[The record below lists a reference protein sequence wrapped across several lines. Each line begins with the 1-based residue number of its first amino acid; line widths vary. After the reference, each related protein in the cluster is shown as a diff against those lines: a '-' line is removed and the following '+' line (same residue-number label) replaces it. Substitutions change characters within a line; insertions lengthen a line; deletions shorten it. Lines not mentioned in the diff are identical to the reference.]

1 MTCRSLCLALLL
13 FCAPA
18 LLAGLPAR
26 PAGAQGTADM
36 LDSDQPIEI
45 NADSLEVKQNE
56 QLAVFRGN
64 VDATQ
69 GRIKLRADELRVHY
83 ADAQPGAEG
92 VSGAIRRIDAVG
104 NVFIWSPTE
113 TAQGDTGIYEVDRKV
128 ITLTGQV
135 VLTRGQNVLRGNRL
149 VMNTATGVSTIDA
162 GGGRVKGLFVPPP
175 KEKQQ

>member
-1 MTCRSLCLALLL
+1 MTRLACFLALLL
-13 FCAPA
+13 
-18 LLAGLPAR
+18 LAGPA
-26 PAGAQGTADM
+26 AAQSTRDM

-45 NADSLEVKQNE
+45 NADSLEVQQNE

-83 ADAQPGAEG
+83 ADAQQGAEG
-92 VSGAIRRIDAVG
+92 VSGSIRRIDAVG

-113 TAQGDTGIYEVDRKV
+113 TAQGDIGVYEVDRKV

-135 VLTRGQNVLRGNRL
+135 VLTRGQNVLRGQRL
-149 VMNTATGVSTIDA
+149 VMNTATGVSKIDA
-162 GGGRVKGLFVPPP
+162 GGGRVKGLFVPP
-175 KEKQQ
+175 KDDKTQ

>member
-1 MTCRSLCLALLL
+1 MRGLVGLPVLALLL
-13 FCAPA
+13 ALAASPPA
-18 LLAGLPAR
+18 A
-26 PAGAQGTADM
+26 AQGTSDL

-45 NADSLEVKQNE
+45 NADSLEVQQNQ

-83 ADAQPGAEG
+83 ADGKAGADG
-92 VSGAIRRIDAVG
+92 LGGSIQRIDAVG
-104 NVFIWSPTE
+104 NVFIWSPSE
-113 TAQGDTGIYEVDRKV
+113 TAQGDVGVYDVGNKV

-135 VLTRGQNVLRGNRL
+135 VLTRGENVLRGQRL
-149 VMNTATGVSTIDA
+149 VMNTETGVSKIDA

-175 KEKQQ
+175 KDKKQ